1 MLMKLGPIAF
11 SFENLVDT
19 SELTHS
25 LLLSFKLLW
34 KLFSLVE
41 QLTISI
47 EFDVGLCTLCVVTW
61 TDAFN
66 VLG

>member
-41 QLTISI
+41 Q
-47 EFDVGLCTLCVVTW
+47 
-61 TDAFN
+61 
-66 VLG
+66 